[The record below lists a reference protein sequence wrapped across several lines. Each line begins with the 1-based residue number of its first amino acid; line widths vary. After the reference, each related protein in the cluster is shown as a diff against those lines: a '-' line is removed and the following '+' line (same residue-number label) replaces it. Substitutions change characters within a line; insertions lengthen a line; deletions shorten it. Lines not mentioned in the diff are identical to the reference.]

1 MANQGLLI
9 GGVAVLGVA
18 AYFLTQGGEE
28 PTTLEDTQATSF
40 VGLGGGGE
48 ADNRS
53 QKLENPKEF
62 LDDCATP
69 TTTTTDATTD
79 DGTTQQECAVPL
91 YLANETITL
100 EHPLAATNSDF
111 ARYTFTVRIEA
122 DILTSMTEAAFNA
135 APASEVLGDYTIS
148 LSKSG
153 SFGNDRWTANQ
164 NPDFNGSLTETG
176 LITKGNANDPASSV
190 VPTWEQC
197 LAAYGGYMPNKV
209 GGLGDE
215 VIFRQGDFDDVGE
228 FRYLKKSSDGQDYP
242 TTANK
247 FALDMSGNVI
257 PLYAQMEI
265 KCGGSSS
272 WNAVG
277 GLTQVTSA
285 NLLVGDDACYAPCY
299 PAVLPTSGVALGCSL
314 PTVNITYPSVI
325 HVVCDDDVEDC
336 SDRAT
341 SSAGGIVQDEV
352 WNLNPAAPQQST
364 MQKGKWTTKS
374 GAVHGIVFDNLR
386 TPRVYQDSSGRWYV
400 RYSNSPTGNVYIDEV
415 IPTFKATYTRQSVTC
430 TCPSDTNLEGTTFT
444 LLDKYSCPAG
454 TPEASM
460 FAGVLGG
467 SDEWKT
473 TYCGG
478 LKPVYGCKDTR
489 ATNYNSNPDVVK
501 DPTDNDVCNPKYCNY
516 ASNVILP
523 ECQGSG
529 DLGGGGLDVGGGE
542 TTNPGGNT
550 GGTDLSPSD
559 STDDCPQC
567 AGKTGQQLLICKA
580 VNCSGKSNIGSGG
593 GSGGFT
599 GGVNL
604 MAENIISP
612 AKLVNSAHSFLN
624 W

>member
-28 PTTLEDTQATSF
+28 TTTLEDTQATSF

-53 QKLENPKEF
+53 QKLETPTKF

-69 TTTTTDATTD
+69 TATTTDATTD
-79 DGTTQQECAVPL
+79 DGTTQEECAVPL
-91 YLANETITL
+91 YKANETITI

-111 ARYTFTVRIEA
+111 SQYYFTVRIEA

-148 LSKSG
+148 VERSG
-153 SFGNDRWTANQ
+153 GWQDDRRWTANK

-176 LITKGNANDPASSV
+176 LLTKGNSNDPVSSV

-197 LAAYGGYMPNKV
+197 LNAFGGYMPNKV
-209 GGLGDE
+209 GALGDE
-215 VIFRQGDFDDVGE
+215 VIFRKGDFEDVGE
-228 FRYLKKSSDGQDYP
+228 FRYLKKTSDGQDYP
-242 TTANK
+242 TTVNK

-257 PLYAQMEI
+257 PLYAQMEVN
-265 KCGGSSS
+265 CGGTSS

-285 NLLVGDDACYAPCY
+285 NLLVGDDVCYAPCY
-299 PAVLPTSGVALGCSL
+299 PAVLPTSGIAFGCSL
-314 PTVNITYPSVI
+314 PTVDITYPSVI
-325 HVVCDDDVEDC
+325 HVVCDEDAEDC
-336 SDRAT
+336 SDRGT
-341 SSAGGIVQDEV
+341 TSAGGIPEDEV

-444 LLDKYSCPAG
+444 IFDKSTCPAG

-460 FAGVLGG
+460 FAGIFGG
-467 SDEWKT
+467 NDEWKT

-478 LKPVYGCKDTR
+478 LKPDYGCTDPR
-489 ATNYNSNPDVVK
+489 ATNYNENKVK

-516 ASNVILP
+516 GFNQILP
-523 ECQGSG
+523 ECQGG
-529 DLGGGGLDVGGGE
+529 GGLGGGGLDTGGE

-559 STDDCPQC
+559 SDCPQC
-567 AGKTGQQLLICKA
+567 DGKVGVNLTACLIQCRKGS
-580 VNCSGKSNIGSGG
+580 SGGNLGSGG
-593 GSGGFT
+593 ANLGG
-599 GGVNL
+599 GISL

>member
-53 QKLENPKEF
+53 QKLENSKEF

-79 DGTTQQECAVPL
+79 DGTTEQCAVPL

-100 EHPLAATNSDF
+100 EHPLAATNSDY
-111 ARYTFTVRIEA
+111 AQYKFTVRIEA

-135 APASEVLGDYTIS
+135 APASEFLGDYTITVER
-148 LSKSG
+148 SG
-153 SFGNDRWTANQ
+153 GWQEDRRWTANQ
-164 NPDFNGSLTETG
+164 NPDFNGSVTKTG
-176 LITKGNANDPASSV
+176 MITKGNANDPASSV

-197 LAAYGGYMPNKV
+197 LAAYGGYMPNKI
-209 GGLGDE
+209 GALGDE
-215 VIFRQGDFDDVGE
+215 VIFRQGEFDDVGQ
-228 FRYLKKSSDGQDYP
+228 FRYLKKTSDGEDYP
-242 TTANK
+242 NFGVNK

-257 PLYAQMEI
+257 PLYAQMEV
-265 KCGGSSS
+265 KCGSS
-272 WNAVG
+272 WNVVG

-299 PAVLPTSGVALGCSL
+299 PAVLPTSGLAFGCSL
-314 PTVNITYPSVI
+314 PTVDITYPEKIYVI
-325 HVVCDDDVEDC
+325 CDDDAEDC
-336 SDRAT
+336 SDRGT
-341 SSAGGIVQDEV
+341 TSAGGMSADEI

-364 MQKGKWTTKS
+364 MQKGRFGTPS
-374 GAVHGIVFDNLR
+374 GVIHGLIFDNLGV
-386 TPRVYQDSSGRWYV
+386 PRVHQDSSGRWYV
-400 RYSNSPTGNVYIDEV
+400 RYSNRPSDIVVFIDEV
-415 IPTFKATYTRQSVTC
+415 IPTFKAAYTRQSITC

-444 LLDKYSCPAG
+444 LFDKYSCPAG
-454 TPEASM
+454 TPEAGF
-460 FAGVLGG
+460 FAGILGG

-478 LKPVYGCKDTR
+478 LKPVYGCKDAR

-516 ASNVILP
+516 ASNVVLP
-523 ECQGSG
+523 ECQGG
-529 DLGGGGLDVGGGE
+529 GGLGGGLDTGGE

-559 STDDCPQC
+559 SECPQC
-567 AGKTGQQLLICKA
+567 DGKVGVNLTACLIQCRKGS
-580 VNCSGKSNIGSGG
+580 SGGNLGSGG
-593 GSGGFT
+593 ANLGGGMNF
-599 GGVNL
+599 
-604 MAENIISP
+604 MAENTLKP
-612 AKLVNSAHSFLN
+612 HKLINTSHSFIN